1 MLDDNSASGVT
12 VEVPLLVAQCLADEL
27 VRPNTTDSFVTQ
39 QCDDGVAVDYR
50 TYPGVGHFQVRAVAA
65 SAGADWLLDR
75 MQGDPLP
82 AGCTRTTA

>member
-1 MLDDNSASGVT
+1 MTAG
-12 VEVPLLVAQCLADEL
+12 LLVAQGLTDEL

-39 QCDDGVAVDYR
+39 QCDDGAAVDYR

-65 SAGADWLLDR
+65 PAVADRLLDR
-75 MQGDPLP
+75 MPGDPLP